1 MAKKK
6 TQEEAINDFIKK
18 HGNKYDYSLVEYVNN
33 KTKIKIICNT
43 CKDSYLQTPS
53 EHLAGKNIRCSCNT
67 LTEKRF
73 LKEAKEKHNNDYD
86 FSNINYINSKTVIKF
101 KCNECKQILKKTPID
116 ILRTKNLCIKC
127 GIPNIKKTTEQ
138 FIKEAKKKY

>member
-1 MAKKK
+1 MAFLIDINNFYVKIKDIWQKKK

-43 CKDSYLQTPS
+43 CKDIYLQTPS
-53 EHLAGKNIRCSCNT
+53 DHLAGKNIRCSCNT

-73 LKEAKEKHNNDYD
+73 LKEAKEKHNNIMNQEVYL
-86 FSNINYINSKTVIKF
+86 V
-101 KCNECKQILKKTPID
+101 EKK
-116 ILRTKNLCIKC
+116 
-127 GIPNIKKTTEQ
+127 E
-138 FIKEAKKKY
+138 